1 MTTDRGLYDYYQ
13 HRKRYVVI
21 VGGWRPVGELD
32 TMREASA
39 KRDTCIS
46 GLVEI
51 RERAP
56 GTYPN
61 PPLTESGD
69 EEE

>member
-1 MTTDRGLYDYYQ
+1 M
-13 HRKRYVVI
+13 HSERKRFVVV
-21 VGGWRPVGELD
+21 VGGWRAVGEYD

-56 GTYPN
+56 GTYRN
-61 PPLTESGD
+61 PTLTESGV